1 MFNLI
6 WTNSESNS
14 EFVQKLHL
22 CYMIKRHAEARLR
35 KLGNSFRSV
44 AVIGTRQSGKTTLC
58 RLVFP
63 NKPYV
68 SLENP
73 DIQDFAKA
81 DPRAFL
87 AQYKNGAI
95 LDEVQRAPHLFSYLQ
110 QILDETK
117 KKGLFVLTGRNNFLL
132 QQNIAQTLA
141 GRIGYL
147 QLLPLSIKEVKAAG
161 KLKANYHQSIFSG
174 GYPEVIAKRVN
185 PSDWY
190 ANYVSTYVERDVRIL
205 KNISNLS
212 LFLKFTRLC
221 AGRSG
226 TLLNLNSLAN
236 DCGIDQK
243 TATHWLGVLQ
253 AIFVV
258 YLLRPYY
265 NNYNKRLTKPQ
276 KLYFY
281 DTGLACSL
289 SGIENARQLT
299 NHPLKGQLFENM
311 LVMEALKKRMNSGLT
326 DNLYYWR
333 DKTGN
338 EVDLLEDNP
347 ADIHAYE
354 IKSGETINSDY
365 FKGLLYYTAIEKKKV
380 KKMLLY
386 GGKEA

>member
-1 MFNLI
+1 
-6 WTNSESNS
+6 
-14 EFVQKLHL
+14 
-22 CYMIKRHAEARLR
+22 MIKRQAEARLR
-35 KLGNSFRSV
+35 KLGNSFRSI
-44 AVIGTRQSGKTTLC
+44 AVIGPRQSGKTTLC

-63 NKPYV
+63 GKPYL
-68 SLENP
+68 SMENP
-73 DIQDFAKA
+73 DVLEFAKN

-117 KKGLFVLTGRNNFLL
+117 KKGLFVLTGSNNFLL
-132 QQNIAQTLA
+132 QQNISQTLA

-147 QLLPLSIKEVKAAG
+147 QLLPLGIKELKDAG
-161 KLKANYHQSIFSG
+161 KLTTNYHQAIFNG
-174 GYPEVIAKRVN
+174 GYPEIIAKRVN
-185 PSDWY
+185 AADWY
-190 ANYVSTYVERDVRIL
+190 ANYISTYIERDVRLL

-221 AGRSG
+221 AGRTGS
-226 TLLNLNSLAN
+226 LLNLNSLAN

-243 TATHWLGVLQ
+243 TATHWLAILQ
-253 AIFVV
+253 ASFVV

-265 NNYNKRLTKPQ
+265 NNYNKRLTKTA

-299 NHPLKGQLFENM
+299 NHPLKGQLFENL
-311 LVMEALKKRMNSGLT
+311 LVIEALKKRMNLGIT

-338 EVDLLEDNP
+338 EVDLLAENV
-347 ADIHAYE
+347 AGINAYE

-365 FKGLLYYTAIEKKKV
+365 FKGLLYYTGIEKKKV
-380 KKMLLY
+380 KKYLLY
-386 GGKEA
+386 GGKDTQVRSNGIHIHPWADETVL